1 MKRKVFAYLILL
13 LSLFSSCQTQQEKTI
28 QTELDKIEGQWKINS
43 FAVEGQKANEW
54 KDLLK
59 SGEILFKSCRAKN
72 VKHEK
77 TYCVGDI
84 QINSVIYSIGYR
96 FDSNFIFS
104 INALSKDGSGI
115 IKMTD
120 EETRVTTLLSGNW
133 EIVVNDTVLVAKQ
146 LSNNPYMGA
155 LASFTASRK

>member
-1 MKRKVFAYLILL
+1 MKIKAFAYLILL
-13 LSLFSSCQTQQEKTI
+13 LSLFLSCQTQQEKTI

-59 SGEILFKSCRAKN
+59 SGEILFKSCRSKN

-77 TYCVGDI
+77 TYCGGDI
-84 QINSVIYSIGYR
+84 QINTGVYKISYR
-96 FDSNFIFS
+96 FDSNFIFKVR
-104 INALSKDGSGI
+104 ALSKDGSGI

-133 EIVVNDTVLVAKQ
+133 EIIVNDTVLVAKQ

-155 LASFTASRK
+155 LASFTANRK